1 MVVHHVK
8 PSRQALQERGD
19 VQPSPQALQGGNVQ
33 PPHKALQE
41 QGPSGPKPF
50 C

>member
-1 MVVHHVK
+1 
-8 PSRQALQERGD
+8 
-19 VQPSPQALQGGNVQ
+19 LQGGNVQ